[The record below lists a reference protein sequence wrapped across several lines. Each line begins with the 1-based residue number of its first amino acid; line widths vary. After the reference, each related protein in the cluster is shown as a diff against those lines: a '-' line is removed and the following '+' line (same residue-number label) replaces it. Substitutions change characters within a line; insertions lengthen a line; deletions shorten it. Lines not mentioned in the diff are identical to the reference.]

1 MVIWKEF
8 FDEKVTA
15 SNEVITGSIQDLPAI
30 FHALI
35 VLSVYII
42 VLISA
47 TVFVMRRK
55 DILS

>member
-8 FDEKVTA
+8 FDEKVNA
-15 SNEVITGSIQDLPAI
+15 NNEAIAGSIQDLPAI
-30 FHALI
+30 IHSLI
-35 VLSVYII
+35 ILGVYII

-47 TVFVMRRK
+47 TIFVMRKK